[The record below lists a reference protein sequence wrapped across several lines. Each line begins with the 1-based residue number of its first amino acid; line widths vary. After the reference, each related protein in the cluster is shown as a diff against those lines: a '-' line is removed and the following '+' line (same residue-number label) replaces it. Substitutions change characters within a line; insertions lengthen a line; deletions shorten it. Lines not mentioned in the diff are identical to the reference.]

1 MVLEETVLGVTK
13 TRTYTKALATAC
25 CRGFFLFSRQA
36 VFCTACSG
44 GQRKKDQSA
53 NTLGPAPDKR
63 PQRWFCRTSPKR
75 TGRACGKDG
84 AGQNLCKNRHGGQET
99 AFADCPATTETHG
112 LCKRGAGALS
122 RNLVVEGSIIRV
134 TLSLCGSTRS
144 RAGALLTA
152 RLTAGFR
159 VRNACPPIACFVVS
173 PVQILFQDGGNKKP
187 RPYADRGNTYIQ
199 EALKPR
205 ARINQLAFL

>member
-25 CRGFFLFSRQA
+25 CWGFFLFSRQA

-44 GQRKKDQSA
+44 DQRKKDQSA

-84 AGQNLCKNRHGGQET
+84 TGQNLCKNRHGGQQT
-99 AFADCPATTETHG
+99 AFADCPVTTELYG
-112 LCKRGAGALS
+112 LCKRGAGAFP
-122 RNLVVEGSIIRV
+122 RNFSVEGSIIRG
-134 TLSLCGSTRS
+134 TLSLCGATRS
-144 RAGALLTA
+144 RTGALLAA

-159 VRNACPPIACFVVS
+159 ARNACPSIACFVG
-173 PVQILFQDGGNKKP
+173 PGVQILFRDDRNKKP

-199 EALKPR
+199 EAL
-205 ARINQLAFL
+205 

>member
-1 MVLEETVLGVTK
+1 MVLEKAVLGVTK
-13 TRTYTKALATAC
+13 THRHTKALATSC
-25 CRGFFLFSRQA
+25 CGGFFLFSRQTA
-36 VFCTACSG
+36 FCTSRSG
-44 GQRKKDQSA
+44 GQRKKGQSA
-53 NTLGPAPDKR
+53 NTLEPAPGKR

-84 AGQNLCKNRHGGQET
+84 TGQNLCKNRHGGQAT
-99 AFADCPATTETHG
+99 AFADCPVTTETHG
-112 LCKRGAGALS
+112 LCKRGAGGFP
-122 RNLVVEGSIIRV
+122 RNFSVEGSIIRG
-134 TLSLCGSTRS
+134 TLSLCGATRS

-173 PVQILFQDGGNKKP
+173 PVQILFRDDRNKKP

-199 EALKPR
+199 EAL
-205 ARINQLAFL
+205 